1 MTTTVMIDGRAIAF
15 RATAAVPRLYRLKF
29 RRDIMRDM
37 QEIDKAVKKSEDG
50 EEAIPPHLL
59 EVFENM
65 AFIMAKHADPTVR
78 ENTVEDWLDGFETFS
93 IYEVFPQIFEL
104 WQLNTETLSSAK
116 KNKTQ

>member
-1 MTTTVMIDGRAIAF
+1 MTTTVMIDGRAVSF
-15 RATAAVPRLYRLKF
+15 KATAAVPRLYRLKF

-37 QEIDKAVKKSEDG
+37 QEIDKAVKKAGDG

-65 AFIMAKHADPTVR
+65 AFIMAKHANPGMTQD
-78 ENTVEDWLDGFETFS
+78 TVEDWLDGFETFS

-116 KNKTQ
+116 KNKIQ